1 MLEQRVSF
9 SPIRTVVDWTTELGG
24 PLNQLFDPE
33 TWKSTTF
40 FALNEQV
47 MQKSCR
53 CSFMCG
59 DLTDKETIQRVDD
72 GLDNYKHDQFEI
84 LLYKKNRMFSRT

>member
-1 MLEQRVSF
+1 
-9 SPIRTVVDWTTELGG
+9 
-24 PLNQLFDPE
+24 
-33 TWKSTTF
+33 
-40 FALNEQV
+40 

-84 LLYKKNRMFSRT
+84 LLDKKNRMFSSSLKLLSVGR

>member
-1 MLEQRVSF
+1 
-9 SPIRTVVDWTTELGG
+9 
-24 PLNQLFDPE
+24 
-33 TWKSTTF
+33 
-40 FALNEQV
+40 

-84 LLYKKNRMFSRT
+84 LLYKKNRMFPQPLLKLSTAFIWSMSSPTVQSRAAPTRLLDSMHASVNND